1 MGTEA
6 YLITINISV
15 LMVVCTCIVTVAG
28 AIGVFYKLGRKVMN
42 TDEIEHIKNCLDRDK
57 SRLDKQDILLEELCA
72 DMKALLSAVDILLEH
87 EKTGNSTREL
97 AEEHKKF
104 REHLCKKV

>member
-1 MGTEA
+1 MIMIDTR
-6 YLITINISV
+6 V
-15 LMVVCTCIVTVAG
+15 LMAVCTCIVTVAG

-42 TDEIEHIKNCLDRDK
+42 TDEIKDIRECVDREK
-57 SRLDKQDILLEELCA
+57 RRLDKQDILLEELCA

-104 REHLCKKV
+104 REHLYKK

>member
-1 MGTEA
+1 MGLKGFGDYNVKKSASA
-6 YLITINISV
+6 YKIKKI
-15 LMVVCTCIVTVAG
+15 
-28 AIGVFYKLGRKVMN
+28 MN
-42 TDEIEHIKNCLDRDK
+42 TDEIKDIKKCLDRDK

-104 REHLCKKV
+104 REHLYKKV

>member
-1 MGTEA
+1 
-6 YLITINISV
+6 
-15 LMVVCTCIVTVAG
+15 VTVAG

-42 TDEIEHIKNCLDRDK
+42 TDEIKDIRECLDRDK
-57 SRLDKQDILLEELCA
+57 GRLDKQGMLLEELCA

-104 REHLCKKV
+104 KEHLYKK